1 MALWGKIVREAIID
15 ALEARL
21 NEATAM
27 TAGPKGS
34 LGGIGKK
41 PSTPAP
47 GDMKRTTNAPK
58 GTARHHADMAAKH
71 QQSAQHHERRAS
83 EHEDEGND
91 DKAEHH
97 YDKMQHHD
105 DAADAHRHA
114 QDMIKKHGSDHP
126 EAQKASK
133 EANKHKLGESVEL
146 DEISPELAK
155 RAFDARAKKHAK
167 ASASAKQWDRQRAK
181 DSAKGDNRG
190 ASAAYSIARDKEAE
204 ANRMVSKLDRSAKK
218 AGVDG
223 QKQYAKASAR
233 YRKLS

>member
-1 MALWGKIVREAIID
+1 MKEEQ
-15 ALEARL
+15 EARL

-41 PSTPAP
+41 PSMPAP
-47 GDMKRTTNAPK
+47 GDSKRTINAPK

-133 EANKHKLGESVEL
+133 EANNHKLGESVEL
-146 DEISPELAK
+146 DEISTELAK

-167 ASASAKQWDRQRAK
+167 ASASAKQWDRQADK
-181 DSAKGDNRG
+181 DSAKGDRIG
-190 ASAAYSIARDKEAE
+190 ASAAYSRARDKEDK
-204 ANRMVSKLDRSAKK
+204 ANRMASKLDRSAKK

-223 QKQYAKASAR
+223 QKQYAKAT
-233 YRKLS
+233 KNK